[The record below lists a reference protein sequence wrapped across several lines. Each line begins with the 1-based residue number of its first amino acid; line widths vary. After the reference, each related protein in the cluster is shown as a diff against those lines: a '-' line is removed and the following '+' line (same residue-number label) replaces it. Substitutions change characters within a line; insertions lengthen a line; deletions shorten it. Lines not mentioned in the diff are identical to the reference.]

1 MDEWAQHNYAKTM
14 RILVTGGGGFLGT
27 HIIKELL
34 KNPKYIVTNFSRHN
48 YTHLEDLGV
57 PTIRGDLTKSPDI
70 ERALMSGFDAV
81 FHVAA
86 LAGVWGR
93 YKDYLDINYLG
104 TKNLLEACV
113 AHGVGRFVY
122 TSTPSVVFGQ
132 DDLLGVNEEQP
143 YPKKHLTAYAETKTM
158 AEKLVLQYNDSKS
171 FLTCALRPHLI
182 WGPGDPHLF
191 PRVIQKGKE
200 GKLKIVGDG
209 ENLVDIIYVEN
220 AAWAHV
226 LAFENL
232 TAGSKVCGE
241 AYFIGQERPVKL
253 WSFINEI
260 LGHMKIDAVTDSID
274 VKTAYRIGWAME
286 KLFKVAGIQK
296 PEPPMTRFVALNLG
310 KSHYFSHAKAK
321 KHFGYYPRVT
331 IEEGLRKTFAV
342 RDQLNIMGPS
352 ASQAEEPK

>member
-1 MDEWAQHNYAKTM
+1 M

-34 KNPKYIVTNFSRHN
+34 KNPRYIVTNFSRHT
-48 YTHLEDLGV
+48 YSHLEDLGV
-57 PTIRGDLTKSPDI
+57 PTIKGDLTRPADV
-70 ERALMSGFDAV
+70 ERALMQGFDAI

-93 YKDYLDINYLG
+93 YQDFYNINYLG
-104 TKNLLEACV
+104 TKNLIEA
-113 AHGVGRFVY
+113 AEAQGVKKFIY
-122 TSTPSVVFGQ
+122 TSTPSVVFGR
-132 DDLLGVNEEQP
+132 DDLLGVDEECP
-143 YPKKHLTAYAETKTM
+143 YPKEFLTPYAETKSM
-158 AEKLVLQYNDSKS
+158 AEKLVLQKNNGTT

-200 GKLKIVGDG
+200 GKLRIVGDG

-220 AAWAHV
+220 AALAHV
-226 LAFENL
+226 QAFEHLNP
-232 TAGSKVCGE
+232 SSRVCGE

-253 WSFINEI
+253 WDFINQI
-260 LGHMKIDAVTDSID
+260 LGYVKIEPVMKAID
-274 VKTAYRIGWAME
+274 VTTAYRLGWFFE
-286 KLFKVAGIQK
+286 KVFKAAGIQK

-321 KHFGYYPRVT
+321 RDFGYYPKVS
-331 IEEGLRKTFAV
+331 IEEGLKKTFAL
-342 RDQLNIMGPS
+342 REHL
-352 ASQAEEPK
+352 KLT

>member
-1 MDEWAQHNYAKTM
+1 M

-27 HIIKELL
+27 YLIKELL
-34 KNPKYIVTNFSRHN
+34 KNPRYIVTNFSRHN

-57 PTIRGDLTKSPDI
+57 PTIKGDLTKAPDV
-70 ERALMSGFDAV
+70 ERALMNGFDAV

-104 TKNLLEACV
+104 TKNLLEACQ
-113 AHGVGRFVY
+113 AHGVSRFVY
-122 TSTPSVVFGQ
+122 TSTPSVVFGKE
-132 DDLLGVNEEQP
+132 DLLGVTEEQP
-143 YPKKHLTAYAETKTM
+143 YPKEHLTAYAETKTM
-158 AEKLVLQYNDSKS
+158 AEKLVLQTNNSQS
-171 FLTCALRPHLI
+171 FMTCAIRPHLI

-200 GKLKIVGDG
+200 GKLKVVGDG

-226 LAFENL
+226 LAFEHL
-232 TAGSKVCGE
+232 KPGSKVCGE
-241 AYFIGQERPVKL
+241 AYFVGQERPVKL
-253 WSFINEI
+253 WGFINQI
-260 LGHMKIDAVTDSID
+260 LGHMKIDAVTDHID
-274 VKTAYRIGWAME
+274 VSTAYRIGWMME

-310 KSHYFSHAKAK
+310 KSHYFSQAKAK
-321 KHFGYYPRVT
+321 RDFGYFPRVT
-331 IEEGLRKTFAV
+331 IEEGLKMTFSL
-342 RDQLNIMGPS
+342 RDQLKINP
-352 ASQAEEPK
+352 

>member
-1 MDEWAQHNYAKTM
+1 M

-34 KNPKYIVTNFSRHN
+34 KNPQYIVTNFSRHI
-48 YTHLEDLGV
+48 YSHLEEIGV
-57 PTIRGDLTKSPDI
+57 PTIKGDLTNPADV
-70 ERALMSGFDAV
+70 ERALMQGFDAI

-93 YKDYLDINYLG
+93 YQDFYNINYLG
-104 TKNLLEACV
+104 TKNLIEA
-113 AHGVGRFVY
+113 AEAQGVKRFVY
-122 TSTPSVVFGQ
+122 TSTPSVVFGR
-132 DDLLGVNEEQP
+132 DDLLGVDEDCP
-143 YPKKHLTAYAETKTM
+143 YPKEFLTPYAETKSM
-158 AEKLVLQYNDSKS
+158 AEKLVLQKNNGST

-200 GKLKIVGDG
+200 GKLRIVGDG

-220 AAWAHV
+220 AAFAHV
-226 LAFENL
+226 KAFEHLNPS
-232 TAGSKVCGE
+232 SKVCGE

-253 WSFINEI
+253 WDFINQI
-260 LGHMKIDAVTDSID
+260 LGYVKIEPVMKAID
-274 VKTAYRIGWAME
+274 VTTAYRLGWFFE
-286 KLFKVAGIQK
+286 KVFKAAGIQK

-321 KHFGYYPRVT
+321 RDFGYYPKVS
-331 IEEGLRKTFAV
+331 IEEGLKKTFAL
-342 RDQLNIMGPS
+342 REHLKLN
-352 ASQAEEPK
+352 